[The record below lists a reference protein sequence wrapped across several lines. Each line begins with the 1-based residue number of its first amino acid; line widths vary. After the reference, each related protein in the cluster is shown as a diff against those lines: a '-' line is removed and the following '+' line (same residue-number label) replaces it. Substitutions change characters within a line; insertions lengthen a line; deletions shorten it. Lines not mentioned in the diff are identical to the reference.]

1 MTQALYAHMNNKT
14 IKILKKEKRCTV
26 PINLYKKED
35 IGLKLSF
42 FYFFDVSL
50 HGFAIREIMAS

>member
-1 MTQALYAHMNNKT
+1 MNNKT